1 MYKPPFTITN
11 LMLSLCI
18 SITEKVGQ
26 INNYQSLKRLPI
38 LRKNNRIK
46 SIHSSLAIEAN
57 SLSINQV
64 KDVIEGKIVIG
75 PRKEIQEVKNAYNIY
90 NMFDKFDCF
99 NENDLLKAHEILTYL
114 VDEESGK
121 YRNHAEGVFDGDKVI
136 FVAPP
141 ENMVPILMKDLFD
154 WLKNDKETPLL
165 IKSCVFHYEF
175 VFIHPFGDGNGR
187 TARALSYMMLIQ
199 SGYEFFR
206 YFSISNLVSDER
218 GKYYRSMVNVE
229 EDEGDMTYFI
239 DFYSNMLSRSVIRME
254 DHLTHHVLA
263 GQRVKELQ
271 SSGLLNERQ
280 LAGVKWLLEGVGDSV
295 TVDKW
300 KKRYKVVQETA
311 RKDLMKLCDMGVLE
325 KKMDGRRS
333 VFKIIR

>member
-11 LMLSLCI
+11 RMLSLCI

-187 TARALSYMMLIQ
+187 TARLWQNLLLNNWNNIFEYIPLESQIYKYQSEYYNKIAICHKNGNSNEFIEFILLMLNEVLDEAIVNTQ
-199 SGYEFFR
+199 KESR
-206 YFSISNLVSDER
+206 HISEH
-218 GKYYRSMVNVE
+218 VNKLLEV
-229 EDEGDMTYFI
+229 
-239 DFYSNMLSRSVIRME
+239 ME
-254 DHLTHHVLA
+254 DDIPYSA
-263 GQRVKELQ
+263 NELLM
-271 SSGLLNERQ
+271 LLNIKSKETLRASY
-280 LAGVKWLLEGVGDSV
+280 LNPALENGLIKMTLPEKPNS
-295 TVDKW
+295 KNQ
-300 KKRYKVVQETA
+300 RYIK
-311 RKDLMKLCDMGVLE
+311 
-325 KKMDGRRS
+325 
-333 VFKIIR
+333 